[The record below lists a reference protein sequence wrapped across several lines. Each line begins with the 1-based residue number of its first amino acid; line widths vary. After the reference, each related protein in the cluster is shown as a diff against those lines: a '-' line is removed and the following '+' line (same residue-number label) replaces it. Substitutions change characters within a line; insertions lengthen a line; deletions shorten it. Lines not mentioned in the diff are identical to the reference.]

1 MNKKTIAISMGDP
14 AGIGPEVILRTF
26 ASGDAWEG
34 IRPLVFGDLTRLR
47 ITADRFDIP
56 VEPVSVKTPK
66 EAAGQF
72 PLLDVLDL
80 ANVTPDLPLGAGNA
94 VTGRAALDYIEAAF
108 ASVITGDAAALVTAP
123 ISKEA
128 IRAAGSPYSGHTDM
142 LAAMTKTDK
151 WAMTLVADTMRAMFV
166 TAHIPIRD
174 VSAAV
179 TRDRVLDTIEL
190 AALALDLLGES
201 GRTIAVAGLNPH
213 AGEAGILG
221 SEETDCIIP
230 AIAAARERGINCAG
244 PVPGDTA
251 FFRMQN
257 GEFAIV
263 VAMYH
268 DQGHAPLKLIAFDT
282 GVNWTVG
289 LPIIRTSP
297 DHGTAFDIAPE
308 GVARPDS
315 FRNALALAA
324 RLAQKTGR
332 PK

>member
-1 MNKKTIAISMGDP
+1 MGDP
-14 AGIGPEVILRTF
+14 AGVGPEVILRTF
-26 ASGDAWEG
+26 AVADAWTG
-34 IRPLVFGDLTRLR
+34 IRPLVFGDLTRLKA
-47 ITADRFDIP
+47 TADRFDIP
-56 VEPVSVKTPK
+56 VEPVAVKTPK
-66 EAAGQF
+66 DAAGQY
-72 PLLDVLDL
+72 PLLDVIDL
-80 ANVTPDLPLGAGNA
+80 ANISPDLPLGAGSA
-94 VTGRAALDYIEAAF
+94 VTGRAALDYIEAA
-108 ASVITGDAAALVTAP
+108 AAAVMAGDAAALVTAP

-151 WAMTLVADTMRAMFV
+151 WAMTLVAENMRAMFV

-179 TRDRVLDTIEL
+179 TTARVLETIEL
-190 AALALDLLGES
+190 ADMALGLLGEPD
-201 GRTIAVAGLNPH
+201 RTIAVAGLNPH

-221 SEETDCIIP
+221 SEETDRIIP
-230 AIAAARERGINCAG
+230 AIAAAREKGINCAG
-244 PVPGDTA
+244 PVPGDTV
-251 FFRMQN
+251 FYRMQK

-297 DHGTAFDIAPE
+297 DHGTAFDIAAK

-315 FRNALALAA
+315 FHNALALAA
-324 RLAQKTGR
+324 RLARNSGQ